1 MKHARALVL
10 LTLLTFSSALP
21 AQAIEVVKG
30 REDTWFDKAGTKLG
44 RGGSN
49 IFLGW
54 LEIPY
59 NVALDWE
66 RIDPMSG
73 TFTGGAK
80 GIMWTFTRMTYG
92 FFEVITFPF
101 PLPGIEY
108 DAMLQPAYV
117 AKANWGE
124 DIPGLTDPG
133 SNDPH
138 YRKSA
143 PIYPESFRY

>member
-1 MKHARALVL
+1 MKNFRIVLFLALL
-10 LTLLTFSSALP
+10 SFSSALS
-21 AQAIEVVKG
+21 AQALEVVEG
-30 REDTWFDKAGTKLG
+30 REDTWFNKAGTKLG
-44 RGGSN
+44 RGGAN
-49 IFLGW
+49 LFLGW

-66 RIDPMSG
+66 QIDPLSG

-80 GIMWTFTRMTYG
+80 GFLWTGTRMVYG
-92 FFEVITFPF
+92 AFEIITFPF
-101 PLPGIEY
+101 PLPGVEY
-108 DAMLQPAYV
+108 DPMLQPGYV
-117 AKANWGE
+117 ARANWGE
-124 DIPGLTDPG
+124 DIPGITDPG